1 MVVFDHNIFWLSNE
15 IAMLKFMMG
24 KSQLKQE
31 FQKSFGKQVE
41 KLRLAQNLSYRQL
54 AQRCDL
60 DHSIISKIEKGE
72 VNIQLSSIIQLSKG
86 LNRMPRDLFD
96 FKIDLDIE

>member
-1 MVVFDHNIFWLSNE
+1 
-15 IAMLKFMMG
+15 MG
-24 KSQLKQE
+24 NTILKQE
-31 FQKSFGKQVE
+31 FQQSFGKQIE

-72 VNIQLSSIIQLSKG
+72 VNIQLSSIMQLSKG
-86 LNRMPRDLFD
+86 LGKQPRDLFD
-96 FKIDLDIE
+96 FKIDLDKE

>member
-1 MVVFDHNIFWLSNE
+1 MD
-15 IAMLKFMMG
+15 

-31 FQKSFGKQVE
+31 FQKSFGNQVQ
-41 KLRLAQNLSYRQL
+41 KLRLARGLSYRQL

-86 LNRMPRDLFD
+86 LNKLPKDLFD
-96 FKIDLDIE
+96 FKVDLDNE